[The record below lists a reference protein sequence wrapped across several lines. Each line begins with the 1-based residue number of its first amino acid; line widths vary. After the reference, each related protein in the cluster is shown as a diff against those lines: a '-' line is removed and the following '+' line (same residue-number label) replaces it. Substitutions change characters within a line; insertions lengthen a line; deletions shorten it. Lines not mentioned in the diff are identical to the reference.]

1 MASIINLHVKIM
13 YVIQNF
19 HAAFTTNLDQLLT
32 RYVVY
37 PVLSQSTLSLSV
49 EKETQYTHLP
59 IMVIRT

>member
-1 MASIINLHVKIM
+1 MASII
-13 YVIQNF
+13 IQNF